1 MVFYIPIFSGTG
13 GYSQDIIKRL
23 EAERALKKS
32 EHTYRTLANNL
43 PGLVYRMLLCEG
55 NQRIFFNDML
65 TPLTGYTA
73 DDLTSGGI
81 CSLETKIIEE
91 DRQMVADTLRKAVE
105 LNGSFAVEYGFMHKK
120 GSIRYFKERGRPIRD
135 ADGRPLYIDGVI
147 FDVTDVR
154 EMEQADINARKMET
168 LRTFV
173 GGISHDFN
181 NLFMI
186 MLGALTMAMDAEND
200 ESRLA
205 NLKIAEETVHQAS
218 ALTKKFLT
226 VSSGDDSVPEE
237 VTLEGILKIASE
249 LSLCPSITSLRYDIA
264 DDLYPVR
271 IDRRQMTE
279 VFRHVI
285 DNACQAMPE
294 GGTITISA
302 DNVVGE
308 GQPILSGC
316 LKENQPYVCVT
327 ISDEGC
333 GIPRN
338 RLRRIFDPYYSTRP
352 RGRDKG
358 MGLGLSLVHSIVRR
372 HNGHIW
378 VSSEPESGTDFS
390 IFLPVHLHDGTL
402 ETKAHHSVFQRRLV
416 DGKILVM
423 DDESRL
429 RKLLCHMLEQIGC
442 RADAAADGAEAV
454 ALYKQAMAEGDP
466 YDAVLLDLTVRRGMG
481 GKAAMA
487 ELIKID
493 ANVRAIISSG
503 YLQDPIL
510 ADYRSFGFS
519 ASLVKPYQIEQLRS
533 VLLELIG

>member
-1 MVFYIPIFSGTG
+1 MDCR
-13 GYSQDIIKRL
+13 DIKKRM
-23 EAERALKKS
+23 EAESALKES
-32 EHTYRTLANNL
+32 EHAYRTLANNL
-43 PGLVYRMLLCEG
+43 PGLLYRMLLCEG
-55 NQRIFFNDML
+55 NHRIFFNDML
-65 TPLTGYTA
+65 TPLTGYTP
-73 DDLTSGGI
+73 DDLISQGV
-81 CSLETKIIEE
+81 CRLETKIIDQ
-91 DRQMVADTLRKAVE
+91 DRQMVADTLSKAVE
-105 LNGSFAVEYGFMHKK
+105 LNGSFAVEYGFMHKR

-135 ADGRPLYIDGVI
+135 SDGRPLYIDGVI

-154 EMEQADINARKMET
+154 EMEQADINARRLET

-186 MLGALTMAMDAEND
+186 VLGALTMAMDAEND

-205 NLKIAEETVHQAS
+205 NLKIAEETVHQATV
-218 ALTKKFLT
+218 LTKKFLT
-226 VSSGDDSVPEE
+226 VSSGDESVPEE
-237 VTLEGILKIASE
+237 LFLEGIIKIACE
-249 LSLCPSITSLRYDIA
+249 LSLCPSAISLRYDIA

-279 VFRHVI
+279 AFRHVI
-285 DNACQAMPE
+285 DNACQAMPD

-302 DNVVGE
+302 ENVVGE

-333 GIPRN
+333 GIPGN
-338 RLRRIFDPYYSTRP
+338 LLGRIFDPYYSTRP

-358 MGLGLSLVHSIVRR
+358 MGLGLSLVHAIVRR

-390 IFLPVHLHDGTL
+390 IFLPVHLNDGTL
-402 ETKAHHSVFQRRLV
+402 ESEAHPSVFQRRLI

-442 RADAAADGAEAV
+442 RADAAADGAEAI
-454 ALYKQAMAEGDP
+454 ALYKQAMAGKDP
-466 YDAVLLDLTVRRGMG
+466 YDVVLLDLTVRSGMG

-487 ELIKID
+487 ELMKID
-493 ANVRAIISSG
+493 PGVRAIISSG

-519 ASLVKPYQIEQLRS
+519 ASLAKPYQVEELRS
-533 VLLELIG
+533 VLLELLG